1 AEAFG
6 AEKVLLSP
14 FCTDPAHPR
23 AVRSAMGCIESI
35 PWERTSLDDLPDDI
49 PVFAL
54 ETGGTSI
61 DDFVFPKKGIVILGS
76 EELGCSPKA
85 LERATYGC
93 VTIPMTGIK
102 ASINVGVAF
111 GVLMSFWTQK
121 LRLGQCR

>member
-1 AEAFG
+1 
-6 AEKVLLSP
+6 
-14 FCTDPAHPR
+14 
-23 AVRSAMGCIESI
+23 IESI
-35 PWERTSLDDLPDDI
+35 PWERTSLDDLPADV

-76 EELGCSPKA
+76 EELGCSPQA

-102 ASINVGVAF
+102 ASLNVGVAF
-111 GVLMSFWTQK
+111 GVLMSMWIQK
-121 LRLGQCR
+121 IRLGQCR